1 MGRARLLGRCN
12 AARLPAALRRAWHM
26 PGRQLQLRRW
36 LHRGGLW
43 APDRGDLMSGRL
55 WRARPVCGLD
65 VHLCARLW
73 WRGLHAERRVSQR
86 LLRPRAL
93 CRRRVRVRRWLW
105 RRRGRLR
112 GADGVFADAVRARL
126 QRAGALPGRSLHV
139 SPGLGWARLLRRA
152 AMPQRLLWPRSLL
165 WGTVPLR
172 NRLSGVRLL
181 KAPSLRRLVCV
192 NATPCTAC
200 ARAACQRRG
209 GCGKCGRRPVSGP
222 LRQPRRVRPRRVHLL
237 RWLEWPRLRDSQ
249 AMRG

>member
-1 MGRARLLGRCN
+1 MRGRMGRARLLGRCN
-12 AARLPAALRRAWHM
+12 AARLPATLRRAWHM

-139 SPGLGWARLLRRA
+139 SPGLGWVRLLRRA
-152 AMPQRLLWPRSLL
+152 AVPQRLLWPRSLL

-172 NRLSGVRLL
+172 NRYCPPPPLPPARQRQQTPRYGREAHAASHTLCLSSTGM
-181 KAPSLRRLVCV
+181 ASLG
-192 NATPCTAC
+192 
-200 ARAACQRRG
+200 RG
-209 GCGKCGRRPVSGP
+209 D
-222 LRQPRRVRPRRVHLL
+222 
-237 RWLEWPRLRDSQ
+237 RLRAVPACVVTGLS
-249 AMRG
+249 ARGLSARGLSAFA